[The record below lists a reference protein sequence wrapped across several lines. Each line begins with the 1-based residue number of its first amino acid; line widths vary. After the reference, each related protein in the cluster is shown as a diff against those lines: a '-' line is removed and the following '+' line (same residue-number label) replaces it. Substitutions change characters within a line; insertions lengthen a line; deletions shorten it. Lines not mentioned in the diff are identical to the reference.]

1 MALHG
6 KAFATEHTTLLCL
19 LPLRPTSSSVHVLKI
34 IHRPQL
40 SLAVSLPWMFA
51 QLTSYAPDTYRQ
63 ECKDSQVQGS
73 LSVVSRLVDPLPT
86 RQQEE
91 CEQIRGGCVP

>member
-19 LPLRPTSSSVHVLKI
+19 LPQRPTSVHVLKS
-34 IHRPQL
+34 IHRPEL

-51 QLTSYAPDTYRQ
+51 QLTSYAPEIYRQ
-63 ECKDSQVQGS
+63 IRKDSQVHGS
-73 LSVVSRLVDPLPT
+73 LSVVSRLVDLLPT
-86 RQQEE
+86 SQQEE
-91 CEQIRGGCVP
+91 REQIKGGCMP